1 MAPDFREAGTELLPA
16 IQPYKAL
23 REISKEQTL
32 AVVARVKRIRQ
43 IDRIRQGNGEG
54 IERLGGLGYQ
64 QAGVCARRGR
74 WSRSGL
80 GGAAGQGKQEN
91 AAGSGEPY
99 DSATTNGLPPSFALI
114 SGTAAAASVLVA
126 YSPTRTL

>member
-1 MAPDFREAGTELLPA
+1 MPPDFHESGTELFPA

-54 IERLGGLGYQ
+54 IERWGGLGYQ
-64 QAGVCARRGR
+64 QAGVFARRDR
-74 WSRSGL
+74 WSRSGF

-91 AAGSGEPY
+91 AAGSG
-99 DSATTNGLPPSFALI
+99 
-114 SGTAAAASVLVA
+114 
-126 YSPTRTL
+126 